1 VRLLTKIGT
10 RGNCWDLKCGPDS
23 VKYSQ
28 DAMHVLNLE
37 LEYFTPDPATSATNV
52 LGAHIN
58 MLRFSLIMTRMY
70 NILVAQ
76 H

>member
-1 VRLLTKIGT
+1 
-10 RGNCWDLKCGPDS
+10 
-23 VKYSQ
+23 
-28 DAMHVLNLE
+28 MHVLNLE